1 MAQVGRRDV
10 LRAAGLGAAAAALG
24 AGARAEAAEARP
36 RKDMHPMTAGNLRSA
51 HGGEAMA
58 HMRYKVWGARAEEE
72 GLANVARLFRAIAYA
87 EEVHAGN
94 HFRHL
99 GNEGGA
105 FLVAAMAGFGLGKT
119 SANLAGAIEGELF
132 EVNEMYPAYLRV
144 AKDQGEEGAVETFR
158 YALSAERVHARMY
171 ADAKKSVDSGKDPKL
186 GPIHVCSVCGYTLE
200 GQPPGTCP
208 ICGAPFRA
216 FRKFE

>member
-1 MAQVGRRDV
+1 MAKVGRRDV
-10 LRAAGLGAAAAALG
+10 LRAAGVGLAAAAVGTPARG
-24 AGARAEAAEARP
+24 AGGEAGGG
-36 RKDMHPMTAGNLRSA
+36 MHPMTAANLRSA
-51 HGGEAMA
+51 HGGESMA
-58 HMRYKVWGARAEEE
+58 HMRYKVWGAKAQEE
-72 GLANVARLFRAIAYA
+72 GFPNVARLFRAIAYA
-87 EEVHAGN
+87 EEVHASN

-105 FLVAAMAGFGLGKT
+105 FLVASMAGFGLGNT

-144 AKDQGEEGAVETFR
+144 AKDQGEKGAVETFR
-158 YALSAERVHARMY
+158 YALSAERVHAKMY
-171 ADAKKSVDSGKDPKL
+171 ADAKKSVDAGKDPRL

-208 ICGAPFRA
+208 ICGASFKA
-216 FRKFE
+216 FRKFQ